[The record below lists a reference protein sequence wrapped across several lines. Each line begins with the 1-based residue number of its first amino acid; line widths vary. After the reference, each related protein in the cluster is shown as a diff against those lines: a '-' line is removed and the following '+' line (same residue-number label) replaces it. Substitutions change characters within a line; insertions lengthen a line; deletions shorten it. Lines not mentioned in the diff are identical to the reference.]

1 MLSTCPSHSTN
12 PACLSGADANFSH
25 LLQIHF
31 SQVDLELHSNYTP
44 GAGESIFD
52 RDVHVAART
61 QVMQEKGSQG
71 GGDGEGGGQEPVA
84 CFLPD
89 AIIISQHLC
98 VLKCSQSMLV

>member
-1 MLSTCPSHSTN
+1 MS
-12 PACLSGADANFSH
+12 F

-61 QVMQEKGSQG
+61 QVMQEKGSEG
-71 GGDGEGGGQEPVA
+71 GGDGEGGGLVPVA
-84 CFLPD
+84 CILSD
-89 AIIISQHLC
+89 AVIITATPLC
-98 VLKCSQSMLV
+98 V